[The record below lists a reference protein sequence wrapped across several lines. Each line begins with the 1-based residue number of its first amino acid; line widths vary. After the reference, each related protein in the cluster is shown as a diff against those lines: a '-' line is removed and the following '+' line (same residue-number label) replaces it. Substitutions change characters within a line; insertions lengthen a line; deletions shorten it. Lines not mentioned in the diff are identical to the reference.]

1 MNFKKAIVLALALA
15 GSVFAADK
23 TLVFYTL
30 GDSVCV
36 NDRQFAATCYT
47 DAGKKVNPWDLFNTV
62 RIKILGAPEV
72 DAYQFGTYIE
82 RPFFIVDGIHLS
94 LTELRTLE
102 GLQEETEAFGMPEI
116 LRSLGYTP
124 ILVQFS
130 QTVRNPLQANAALF
144 KNMLKFLSSNTVI
157 PFPNRQEEGFVV
169 LGISQGGIIGRYG
182 SYLYDKER
190 KPGDAPI
197 RAFSSLDSPHQGAVM
212 PRSLLNT
219 IDFWAKWGDS
229 PEAEGFRDLVR
240 SPGARD
246 LIIYKTDSDSH
257 EPDLSSER
265 FLFGEYREAAQYKG
279 FPAILVSQ
287 GQLKGADPAHAELYY
302 NLNRAA
308 TMGNM
313 TLGRATSKIG
323 FSRSESAEYSHQS
336 IYQMNDMDETWS
348 NKGTSSFDFV
358 QGSTYP
364 FPKTM
369 YESLRSGFMD
379 AMPVHMNKKI
389 GVGILSKHVPVLSLW
404 DRDNLYQESST
415 FIPTASAMDLNCNG
429 DLAMR
434 SGCAHSVKAGDIDF
448 ENPGNSSTGTAI
460 FGVDP
465 THPRYNEPISGRH
478 IESPVKNDTVDMQVV
493 SGMQTDI
500 WRLLCEIAK
509 IDYDKSSGKFRNSK
523 LTGFFSP
530 NTNCMDVSRMPDI
543 IRNAGKVQT
552 QKVAYARYDFVS
564 KATERTAA
572 VPFVLP
578 AGWQKVATYN
588 IPQDIPA
595 GAVFEVDMAA
605 ANPKGNWMKAE
616 LLLLRDSRG
625 NGQIQLSEID
635 VSQNGTRQTLR
646 WTMPNAQNVLQNY
659 KWMRLVLNSNGASV
673 MLLPPKIVT
682 NAMNF
687 AELPDPISTA
697 VVFPNSDFRI
707 VPWSENVSVQK
718 KMVGTTEMLYSSTQG
733 KYDGFHID
741 FGKQVSLNGFDSL
754 VVEFEPGTCGHTEVY
769 FDAKDTGSPNLG
781 NSCLQNGYEKKN
793 LPLSQ
798 IINTKVTPGGSYSVS
813 RLKIQAVKADETC
826 NIKAIY
832 LTK

>member
-1 MNFKKAIVLALALA
+1 MNFKKAIVFALALA

-23 TLVFYTL
+23 TLVFYPL
-30 GDSVCV
+30 KDSVCV
-36 NDRQFAATCYT
+36 NDRQFAATCFT
-47 DAGKKVNPWDLFNTV
+47 ETGEKVSPWDLLNTV

-72 DAYQFGTYIE
+72 DAYKYGIYIE

-94 LTELRTLE
+94 LTELRTLDQ
-102 GLQEETEAFGMPEI
+102 LQEETEAFGIPGI
-116 LRSLGYTP
+116 LQAMGYTP

-130 QTVRNPLQANAALF
+130 ETVLNSLEYNADLF
-144 KNMLKFLSSNTVI
+144 QKMLKFISSNKVV
-157 PFPNRQEEGFVV
+157 PFPNGPEEGFVV

-182 SYLYDKER
+182 SYLYDIGR

-219 IDFWAKWGDS
+219 IDFWAQWGDS

-246 LIIYKTDSDSH
+246 LIIYKTDDDSH
-257 EPDLSSER
+257 MPDLSSDR
-265 FLFGEYREAAQYKG
+265 FLFGEYRKAAQYKG

-287 GQLKGADPAHAELYY
+287 GQLKGADPAHADIYY
-302 NLNRAA
+302 NLNRVAS
-308 TMGNM
+308 MGSA

-323 FSRSESAEYSHQS
+323 SSRSESTEYSHQS
-336 IYQMNDMDETWS
+336 VYKMGDMDKIWS
-348 NKGTSSFDFV
+348 DKGTSLFDFV

-389 GVGILSKHVPVLSLW
+389 GVGIFSTHISVLSFW

-415 FIPTASAMDLNCNG
+415 FIPTVSAMDLNCDGN
-429 DLAMR
+429 LAIR
-434 SGCAHSVKAGDIDF
+434 SGCAHTIKAGDINF
-448 ENPGNSSTGTAI
+448 ENPGNASTGKAV

-478 IESPVKNDTVDMQVV
+478 IEPPVKDGTIDDVVV
-493 SGMQTDI
+493 SGMQTDT

-509 IDYDKSSGKFRNSK
+509 IDYDNSSGKFRNPK
-523 LTGFFSP
+523 LNGYFSP
-530 NTNCMDVSRMPDI
+530 NTDCMDLSRMPDI

-552 QKVAYARYDFVS
+552 RQIAYARYDYDS
-564 KATERTAA
+564 LATERTD
-572 VPFVLP
+572 VVKFKLP
-578 AGWQKVATYN
+578 AGWQKVATFN
-588 IPQDIPA
+588 VPEDIPA
-595 GAVFEVDMAA
+595 GSAFEIDVVVQD
-605 ANPKGNWMKAE
+605 PKSNWMKAE

-625 NGQIQLSEID
+625 NGQIQLAETD
-635 VSQNGTRQTLR
+635 VVQNGTMQTLR
-646 WTMPNAQNVLQNY
+646 WVMPNTQNATLNY
-659 KWMRLVLNSNGASV
+659 KWMRLVLNSNGATV
-673 MLLPPKIVT
+673 MLSAPRIVT
-682 NAMNF
+682 STMSF
-687 AELPDPISTA
+687 AELPEHISTA

-707 VPWSENVSVQK
+707 VPWSENVSVQEK
-718 KMVGTTEMLYSSTQG
+718 TVGTTKMLYSSTPD

-741 FGKQVSLNGFDSL
+741 FGKQLSLNGFNSL
-754 VVEFEPGTCGHTEVY
+754 VVEFEPGTCTHTEVY

-781 NSCLQNGYEKKN
+781 NSCLQNGYEKKI

-813 RLKIQAVKADETC
+813 RLKIQAVRANETC
-826 NIKAIY
+826 NIKSIY
-832 LTK
+832 LD